1 MIFTDFA
8 DLFARIQDSVRP
20 GDFCGD
26 SFAQNDV
33 EIILIIDDV
42 EVEVEKL
49 YNKFVSTDDEE
60 SVEMYRGL
68 LFLYSSLR
76 NDLDAVLMKLSSQSE
91 IKAQK
96 RVIISGLVGI
106 TNRLIAVTKR
116 CMTRCQSSTCQSCG
130 LLLIEEVSQVVRT
143 YTDQG
148 EEREELISIVA
159 EYNQFNRDILKRKT
173 LGTEIGGCDVEK
185 ERIWRKLK

>member
-76 NDLDAVLMKLSSQSE
+76 NDLDAVLMKMSSQSE

>member
-76 NDLDAVLMKLSSQSE
+76 NDLDSVLMKLSSQSE

-96 RVIISGLVGI
+96 RVIIAGLVGI